1 MCMPSRSR
9 SDCGFMSYLA
19 GVLSADC
26 VAGAVADCC
35 GWFTP
40 AKAGTVSRDKATSER
55 SRFFIVNLLW
65 RISIRVFGIRILRF
79 GLSVRGQWR
88 RKAHFYCCF
97 CTSPGDAAVWLRRG
111 KDEMSSPEIRI
122 SVVDGEKKP
131 KARGKR
137 FRAGQEDG
145 IQERSFVAS
154 LLWM

>member
-65 RISIRVFGIRILRF
+65 QISSVQNQDFAIRAVRSRTMATKSACLLAVSARPRLLLLC
-79 GLSVRGQWR
+79 GLDAGKMKCHH
-88 RKAHFYCCF
+88 RKC
-97 CTSPGDAAVWLRRG
+97 
-111 KDEMSSPEIRI
+111 E
-122 SVVDGEKKP
+122 
-131 KARGKR
+131 
-137 FRAGQEDG
+137 FR
-145 IQERSFVAS
+145 
-154 LLWM
+154 W